1 MIIIFK
7 YLTSGKLTNSDLK
20 DITKEKFIQPLF
32 ERVDK
37 TMQPIREL
45 PEDKRKKFLEENFG
59 KNEFVDRVLA
69 KVESNPPKNIDRM
82 KDDFRIIINELKKEG
97 KPVKLKVYGKGF
109 SIEEPV
115 KAGFKRSEERGIK
128 ESDILSNLTVDITIE
143 FKHEKILRIEPT
155 TLKSEDA
162 NKVEAFMDK
171 LADIVDELED
181 LR

>member
-1 MIIIFK
+1 MG
-7 YLTSGKLTNSDLK
+7 SE
-20 DITKEKFIQPLF
+20 TK
-32 ERVDK
+32 
-37 TMQPIREL
+37 
-45 PEDKRKKFLEENFG
+45 
-59 KNEFVDRVLA
+59 
-69 KVESNPPKNIDRM
+69 
-82 KDDFRIIINELKKEG
+82 
-97 KPVKLKVYGKGF
+97 
-109 SIEEPV
+109 
-115 KAGFKRSEERGIK
+115 GIK